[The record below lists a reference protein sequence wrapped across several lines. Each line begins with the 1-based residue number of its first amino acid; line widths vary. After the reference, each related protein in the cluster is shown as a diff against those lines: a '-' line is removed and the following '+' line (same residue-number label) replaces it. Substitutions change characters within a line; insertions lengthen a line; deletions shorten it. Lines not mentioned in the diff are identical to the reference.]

1 MMKKLIVLMGLMML
15 SLTAFSQTGTNNQ
28 VKCFPVPV
36 VKQIMKDLLIGDQA
50 KAQLKLSDSL
60 LVLTEQKVQIQDS
73 IIGNM
78 KLKEDNY
85 LKEIDIQNQKY
96 VISENYSKQLEKD
109 LKKLKVKNKF
119 TSILSSSAILILGT
133 FLIIK

>member
-1 MMKKLIVLMGLMML
+1 MSLMML
-15 SLTAFSQTGTNNQ
+15 SLTAFSQTGTNKQ
-28 VKCFPVPV
+28 VKCIPVPV
-36 VKQIMKDLLIGDQA
+36 VKQIMKDLLIGDEA
-50 KAQLKLSDSL
+50 KSQLKLSDSL

-85 LKEIDIQNQKY
+85 LKEINIQNQKY
-96 VISENYSKQLEKD
+96 LISENYSKQLEKD

>member
-1 MMKKLIVLMGLMML
+1 MGLMMF

-36 VKQIMKDLLIGDQA
+36 VKQIMKDLLVGDQA

-73 IIGNM
+73 IIGDM
-78 KLKEDNY
+78 KLKEYNY

-96 VISENYSKQLEKD
+96 LISENYSKQLEKN

>member
-1 MMKKLIVLMGLMML
+1 MGLMML

-28 VKCFPVPV
+28 VKCFPAPV

-78 KLKEDNY
+78 KHKEDNY

-119 TSILSSSAILILGT
+119 TSILSSSTILILGT

>member
-1 MMKKLIVLMGLMML
+1 ML

-28 VKCFPVPV
+28 VKCFPAPV

-50 KAQLKLSDSL
+50 KTQLKLSDSL

-85 LKEIDIQNQKY
+85 LKEIDIKNQKY
-96 VISENYSKQLEKD
+96 LISENYSKQLEKD

>member
-1 MMKKLIVLMGLMML
+1 MGLMML
-15 SLTAFSQTGTNNQ
+15 NLTAFSQTGTNNQ

-78 KLKEDNY
+78 KLKEGNY

-96 VISENYSKQLEKD
+96 VILENYSKQLEKD

>member
-1 MMKKLIVLMGLMML
+1 MSLMML
-15 SLTAFSQTGTNNQ
+15 SLTAFSQTGTNKQ
-28 VKCFPVPV
+28 VKCIPVPV
-36 VKQIMKDLLIGDQA
+36 VKQIMKDLLIGDEA
-50 KAQLKLSDSL
+50 KSQLKLSDSL

-133 FLIIK
+133 FLIMK

>member
-1 MMKKLIVLMGLMML
+1 MSLMML

-28 VKCFPVPV
+28 VKCFPAPV
-36 VKQIMKDLLIGDQA
+36 VKQIMKDLLIGDEA

-85 LKEIDIQNQKY
+85 LKEINIQNQKY
-96 VISENYSKQLEKD
+96 LISENYSKQLEKD

>member
-1 MMKKLIVLMGLMML
+1 MGLMML

-28 VKCFPVPV
+28 VKCFPAPV

-96 VISENYSKQLEKD
+96 LISENYSKQLEKD

>member
-1 MMKKLIVLMGLMML
+1 MGLMML

-96 VISENYSKQLEKD
+96 LISENYSKQLEKD
-109 LKKLKVKNKF
+109 LKKLKVKNKWITLHF
-119 TSILSSSAILILGT
+119 
-133 FLIIK
+133 

>member
-1 MMKKLIVLMGLMML
+1 MGLMML

-36 VKQIMKDLLIGDQA
+36 VKQIMKDLLVGDQA

-96 VISENYSKQLEKD
+96 LILENYSKQLEWD

-119 TSILSSSAILILGT
+119 TSILSGSAILILGT

>member
-1 MMKKLIVLMGLMML
+1 MSLMML
-15 SLTAFSQTGTNNQ
+15 NLTAFSQTGTNKQ
-28 VKCFPVPV
+28 VKCIPVPV
-36 VKQIMKDLLIGDQA
+36 VKQIMKDLLIGDEA
-50 KAQLKLSDSL
+50 KSQLKLSDSL

-85 LKEIDIQNQKY
+85 LKEINIQNQKY
-96 VISENYSKQLEKD
+96 LISENYSKQLEKD

>member
-1 MMKKLIVLMGLMML
+1 MGLMML

-28 VKCFPVPV
+28 VKCFPAPV
-36 VKQIMKDLLIGDQA
+36 VKQIMKDLLIGDEA

-78 KLKEDNY
+78 KLKENNY

-133 FLIIK
+133 FLIMK

>member
-1 MMKKLIVLMGLMML
+1 MGLMML

-36 VKQIMKDLLIGDQA
+36 VKQIMKDLLIGDEA

>member
-1 MMKKLIVLMGLMML
+1 MKKLIVLMGLMML

-36 VKQIMKDLLIGDQA
+36 VKQIMKDLLVGDQA

-96 VISENYSKQLEKD
+96 LILENYSKQLEKD

>member
-1 MMKKLIVLMGLMML
+1 
-15 SLTAFSQTGTNNQ
+15 LTAFSQTGTDNQ

-36 VKQIMKDLLIGDQA
+36 VKQIMKDLLIGDEA

-78 KLKEDNY
+78 KHKEDNY
-85 LKEIDIQNQKY
+85 LKDIEIQNQKY
-96 VISENYSKQLEKD
+96 VILEDYSKKLEKD
-109 LKKLKVKNKF
+109 LKKQKVKHKF
-119 TSILSSSAILILGT
+119 TSILSGSVIALLTALLIV
-133 FLIIK
+133 K

>member
-1 MMKKLIVLMGLMML
+1 MSLMML
-15 SLTAFSQTGTNNQ
+15 SLTAFSQTGTSNQ
-28 VKCFPVPV
+28 VKCIPVPV
-36 VKQIMKDLLIGDQA
+36 VKQIMKDLLIGDEA

-78 KLKEDNY
+78 KLKENNY

-96 VISENYSKQLEKD
+96 LILEKYSKQLEKD

-133 FLIIK
+133 FLIMK

>member
-1 MMKKLIVLMGLMML
+1 MML
-15 SLTAFSQTGTNNQ
+15 SLTAFSQPGKNKQ
-28 VKCFPVPV
+28 VKCIHVPV
-36 VKQIMKDLLIGDQA
+36 VKQIMKDLLIGDEA
-50 KAQLKLSDSL
+50 KSQLKLSDSL

-78 KLKEDNY
+78 KHKEDNY

-119 TSILSSSAILILGT
+119 TTIISGVVVATLTFILIT
-133 FLIIK
+133 H

>member
-1 MMKKLIVLMGLMML
+1 MGLMMF

-36 VKQIMKDLLIGDQA
+36 VKQIMKDLLVGDQA

-73 IIGNM
+73 IIGDM
-78 KLKEDNY
+78 KLKEYNY

-96 VISENYSKQLEKD
+96 LILENYSKQLEKD

>member
-1 MMKKLIVLMGLMML
+1 MGLMTL

-96 VISENYSKQLEKD
+96 LISENYSKQLEKD